1 MGYHTITSR
10 HSRGYTESTSGA
22 SLLSISWV
30 KAPKQARSYHLEL
43 SSLLFKRVCETL
55 ADKSM
60 RIPTYRYQ
68 QGIQGPKIPLGG
80 GLLSVSVSLSFN
92 LPSRTFR
99 SLIVGFGSELRW
111 LKD

>member
-60 RIPTYRYQ
+60 LIPAYRYQ
-68 QGIQGPKIPLGG
+68 QGIQGTKIPLGG
-80 GLLSVSVSLSFN
+80 ASSQSQFLLVSSCLQGLFVHFG
-92 LPSRTFR
+92 
-99 SLIVGFGSELRW
+99 LILEVN
-111 LKD
+111 